1 MTSGKYRVFS
11 VPPQMS
17 WQETGFS
24 QSKGKSARKCVSA
37 DSPRSQLLRGDRKVT
52 VGRLRGTK
60 GTSSHHANKG
70 KSRVRIE
77 IGSVGKMKPWCGKRH
92 LGLEHQRLCLFLV
105 LALVNSR
112 APDIAI

>member
-37 DSPRSQLLRGDRKVT
+37 DSPRSQLLSSDRKVT
-52 VGRLRGTK
+52 VGRLRGTE
-60 GTSSHHANKG
+60 GT
-70 KSRVRIE
+70 RLIRPTTE
-77 IGSVGKMKPWCGKRH
+77 IP
-92 LGLEHQRLCLFLV
+92 GLEWRG
-105 LALVNSR
+105 
-112 APDIAI
+112 AP